1 MPKYNKIQ
9 PTTRPN
15 PKEPNVDKPTANNH
29 LAAALNKSQP
39 ARPMGC
45 GWRPEAILVSRLPM
59 HQQTNDNFSLDFKR
73 LTGTWFSITFSDLRI
88 FAMRDAMKSDQ
99 LDEERDR
106 WVNSLD
112 EGEICRLASSF
123 HNGDPCTI
131 FRPRKRGGFNICF
144 FIEFE
149 SPLER
154 WAARIP
160 IPVMVPKA
168 VLDEKTEIELA
179 TMR

>member
-1 MPKYNKIQ
+1 
-9 PTTRPN
+9 
-15 PKEPNVDKPTANNH
+15 
-29 LAAALNKSQP
+29 
-39 ARPMGC
+39 
-45 GWRPEAILVSRLPM
+45 
-59 HQQTNDNFSLDFKR
+59 
-73 LTGTWFSITFSDLRI
+73 
-88 FAMRDAMKSDQ
+88 MRDAMKCDQ

-144 FIEFE
+144 FVEFE

-154 WAARIP
+154 WAVRIP
-160 IPVMVPKA
+160 IPVMVPKT